1 MANEGDKKIN
11 ISLVSWEKTYAL
23 DEHETDF
30 LQSLAQMSGIIK
42 VNKEETTGNGMAS
55 NSGPKEPK
63 KMKISMDRLTESSLE
78 GLQVRREE
86 IREEIRSLEGAK
98 KKGEHMVA
106 KLGAIMELKKELV
119 ENIDTVFSES
129 SALLKKQ
136 RLLMLFSNEV
146 DCIFKHFLINERVF
160 YYNNMLK
167 MSASESLSRSNIDSI
182 LE

>member
-23 DEHETDF
+23 DEQETEF

-42 VNKEETTGNGMAS
+42 VNKEETQNNETLA
-55 NSGPKEPK
+55 NSDPKEPK
-63 KMKISMDRLTESSLE
+63 KMKIYMDKVTETSLAD
-78 GLQVRREE
+78 LQIRKEE

-98 KKGEHMVA
+98 KKGELMVS
-106 KLGAIMELKKELV
+106 KLGTIMELKKELV

-146 DCIFKHFLINERVF
+146 DSIFKHFLINEQVF

-167 MSASESLSRSNIDSI
+167 MSASESLSRSNIDTI